1 MRSLYLRIW
10 ITVVAALAL
19 FALVSGW
26 LVQRHLGQER
36 EHAEA
41 LLTER
46 VAAWGELMQ
55 RALPPADAP
64 VAAQAQALRAWSYR
78 LRVPMA
84 LDGVGG
90 QRIATTESYARRD
103 PAARSGDLDRRA
115 RDADDGR
122 GLGGERGHRVRP
134 GSAVPIR
141 FDDGRTL
148 WLMPPPLWGDH
159 PMARAMH
166 HDIEREGMRGWPHA
180 GSDPRPAAGAPTA
193 GDPGR
198 VLPWPPRPG
207 VPGVAGLP
215 SGVALVALLALLF
228 AAVAAGAWPV
238 VRQLTRRLEALE
250 RGVEAFGRG
259 ALHER
264 VAVEGR
270 DEVAALAT
278 SFNRAASRIEALLRS
293 HQSLLANASHELRSP
308 LARLKMAL
316 AMLDEAPPA
325 RRDALRAEI
334 GANIAE
340 LDALVEEV
348 LLASRL
354 DAAAD
359 AVARDPVDL
368 LALAAEEA
376 ARSGAELAGSAA
388 VVAGDERLLR
398 RALRNLLEN
407 ARRYGVAADAPPAPP
422 ADSGAATPAVEV
434 TVEAD
439 AAEVRVCVC
448 DRGPG
453 VPEALRERIF
463 EPFFRLPGHAEREGG
478 VGLGLSL
485 VRQIAERHGGR
496 VSCSERPG
504 GGICFTLALPATP
517 PAPARA
523 GGAARSPAAG

>member
-10 ITVVAALAL
+10 ITVVASLAL

-36 EHAEA
+36 AHAEA
-41 LLTER
+41 VLSER

-64 VAAQAQALRAWSYR
+64 AAVQAQALRAWSHR

-84 LDGVGG
+84 LDDAAG
-90 QRIATTESYARRD
+90 RRTATTEAFARRD
-103 PAARSGDLDRRA
+103 PASRAPGEGRRG
-115 RDADDGR
+115 RDADDDDLDPQDAR
-122 GLGGERGHRVRP
+122 GQPRRP
-134 GSAVPIR
+134 GRALPIR

-148 WLMPPPLWGDH
+148 WLMPPRLWGDH
-159 PMARAMH
+159 PMVRAMGQ
-166 HDIEREGMRGWPHA
+166 DAARDRA
-180 GSDPRPAAGAPTA
+180 PAAA
-193 GDPGR
+193 DPGGPLR
-198 VLPWPPRPG
+198 PPRPPVTV
-207 VPGVAGLP
+207 VPGVTGLP
-215 SGVALVALLALLF
+215 SGVALLALLALLF

-238 VRQLTRRLEALE
+238 VRQLTRRLEALK
-250 RGVEAFGRG
+250 RGVEAFGGG

-270 DEVAALAT
+270 DEVAALAG
-278 SFNRAASRIEALLRS
+278 SFNRAAERIEALLRS

-308 LARLKMAL
+308 LTRLKMAL
-316 AMLDEAPPA
+316 AMIDEAPPA
-325 RRDALRAEI
+325 RRDALRAEVD
-334 GANIAE
+334 ANIAE

-376 ARSGAELAGSAA
+376 ARTGAEVAGSAPL
-388 VVAGDERLLR
+388 VAGDERLLR

-407 ARRYGVAADAPPAPP
+407 ARRYGVASDAPATSVD
-422 ADSGAATPAVEV
+422 ADAATPAVEV

-439 AAEVRVCVC
+439 AAEVRVRVC

-496 VSCSERPG
+496 VSCSARPG
-504 GGICFTLALPATP
+504 GGSCFTLALPATP
-517 PAPARA
+517 PAPGRA
-523 GGAARSPAAG
+523 GGAAPSPAAG